1 MFNSHLPP
9 SADRPRVWTLD
20 ERAAADLPAEVEL
33 YQQPSPTPFDSV
45 VGYASPD
52 PTLSNLETYYNA
64 LRPGGRLI
72 LAAQAEPK
80 QLLEA
85 LRQGGYI
92 HCLVETEADGWT
104 LYRGERPPDGQ
115 TLTTL
120 ADADNDRAAEAPFFY
135 IPVTQTPNKPA
146 WRLSPGETIQ
156 WKAPTVLD
164 PNTHAPSLLAFS
176 SLVRAVAFMQR
187 AVLAN
192 TITGINKVGK
202 FPRGLVKGW
211 GRAFVLNPTF
221 HFVRNSTLGAWV
233 EVDPQIAIT
242 GEE

>member
-1 MFNSHLPP
+1 MFARHLPP
-9 SADRPRVWTLD
+9 AANRPRVLALD
-20 ERAAADLPAEVEL
+20 AVAASGLPTEIEL
-33 YQQPSPTPFDSV
+33 NTPPASGVFDAV

-52 PTLSNLETYYNA
+52 PTLSNLETYYDA

-85 LRQGGYI
+85 LKQGGYV
-92 HCLVETEADGWT
+92 HCLVESEADGWT

-115 TLTTL
+115 TLASL
-120 ADADNDRAAEAPFFY
+120 SEAENDRAAEAPFFY

-146 WRLSPGETIQ
+146 WRLSPGETILWQ
-156 WKAPTVLD
+156 APTVLEPTNGA
-164 PNTHAPSLLAFS
+164 PNLLVFS

-192 TITGINKVGK
+192 AIVGINKVGK
-202 FPRGLVKGW
+202 FPNALVKGW

-221 HFVRNSTLGAWV
+221 HFVRNATLGSWV
-233 EVDPQIAIT
+233 AVDPQVAVT